1 MGKMIRFELYKVFRK
16 PLLLL
21 LCLGCLALHLG
32 VLWYQEAAPAESV
45 PTEEAAEPERYKAYR
60 EEILRQADLRMHS
73 PMFAG
78 MDAYT
83 YDNLKYTKEAYEKL
97 GEISVRPDFDGGV
110 LLLIQNRLADVL
122 CLFLLL
128 TFVLRLFVE
137 ERENDTWSLLKAMKR
152 GHTELMAAKLLSLAV
167 LTVGVTALFYGGAV
181 VFIGRTVGFGDLSR
195 SLQSVDGFMACTLR
209 LDVGEFLPLF
219 LLAKTLGFFA
229 VAVVAAIF
237 CMLLRNTVFTVAAV
251 AVSAAAELLC
261 WHNITINSWL
271 APLKEMNLS
280 ALIFTEHYFS
290 EFYHINLATLAVNQQ
305 FCGAVL
311 LTACLAGGPLLVCF
325 AHEREVFLAL
335 PQGLVKRRVAF
346 HRRKESCPEENENE
360 GKGNDGKADAGI
372 FAPLFVSGRPG
383 KRVLAFEAYKL
394 FCVGKGWC
402 VLLVFGL
409 GCMFLASSFRFYMDE
424 SEYYYR
430 EYSLK
435 LEGELTAE
443 KEAILEEERKILREL
458 PAEEVSS
465 ARENALNQVREQYL
479 RMDELKRQ
487 GMPAQYVYLTP
498 WQYLLGR
505 GLSLQDTLNLGLC
518 FLAMILLAS
527 SCGAMEKRKEMY
539 DLLSL
544 TVTGRKGI
552 YRRKALWMLLA
563 AAGTFLAAF
572 LPGILQIRD
581 RFGISALSAPAVS
594 YTGTGFWGMSLSL
607 GSLLALKYTGL
618 LACVCAAG
626 LGMLLISEKI
636 RSRIFTVLI
645 GAVALLVPVCLL
657 LL

>member
-1 MGKMIRFELYKVFRK
+1 MIRFELYKVFRK

-311 LTACLAGGPLLVCF
+311 LTACLAGGPL
-325 AHEREVFLAL
+325 
-335 PQGLVKRRVAF
+335 
-346 HRRKESCPEENENE
+346 
-360 GKGNDGKADAGI
+360 
-372 FAPLFVSGRPG
+372 FVSGRPG

-424 SEYYYR
+424 SGYYYR